1 MNKRVLKICV
11 VEWDNASRDR
21 RELAACRELGLEP
34 LAMIRG
40 EMGDRFREDMVDGF
54 PVMRFDPRPIGANM
68 PRLIRQACS
77 ILSWAWFARKLEP
90 AVISGHDIE
99 ALAIGWLS
107 TIGLPKSRKP
117 KLVYDSHEFELGRN
131 LKRSK
136 WKLLAVKYLE
146 RFLMKRCAFSIMVN
160 DAIADEVQS
169 IHGLKERPIVVRSTP
184 NKWSVDP
191 DVCREIRKGFLEAME
206 DPREMLLMYHGG
218 VMRGRGI
225 ETLLQITKENPNVCA
240 VVLGNC
246 RDHYLDELKDL
257 TRELGVAGRVVFH
270 PAVPINVL
278 WKYVGAADVGMIL
291 APATVKNHLYSLPN
305 KFFENI
311 QSETPV
317 ICPEYPA
324 MKPIVDQYQFGLTC
338 DPTDLSQ
345 VNACVEKMRTDKAF
359 YAQCKENLKKAKEE
373 LCWEKEKTVLLEA
386 YREALHL

>member
-1 MNKRVLKICV
+1 MN
-11 VEWDNASRDR
+11 
-21 RELAACRELGLEP
+21 
-34 LAMIRG
+34 
-40 EMGDRFREDMVDGF
+40 
-54 PVMRFDPRPIGANM
+54 
-68 PRLIRQACS
+68 
-77 ILSWAWFARKLEP
+77 
-90 AVISGHDIE
+90 
-99 ALAIGWLS
+99 
-107 TIGLPKSRKP
+107 
-117 KLVYDSHEFELGRN
+117 
-131 LKRSK
+131 
-136 WKLLAVKYLE
+136 
-146 RFLMKRCAFSIMVN
+146 RCAFSIMVN
-160 DAIADEVQS
+160 DAIADEVQR
-169 IHGLKERPIVVRSTP
+169 IHKLKERPIVVRSTP
-184 NKWSVDP
+184 NKWSVDS
-191 DVCREIRKGFLEAME
+191 DVCREIRKGFLGAMK
-206 DPREMLLMYHGG
+206 DPREIVLMYHGG
-218 VMRGRGI
+218 ITRGRGI
-225 ETLLQITKENPNVCA
+225 EMLLQVTRENPYVCS

-246 RDHYLDELKDL
+246 GDNYLDELK
-257 TRELGVAGRVVFH
+257 ELAEKLNVADRVLFH
-270 PAVPINVL
+270 PAVPIDVL